1 MILPPLFIYGY
12 ARNYFLLGFALFPT
26 TPSSTILDVRG
37 IHNTSKEGSM
47 EEFSVLLIML
57 GIVASIFLLVLWI
70 MLPIFVYKISGKMD
84 KIIARLDRI
93 VGKIQ

>member
-1 MILPPLFIYGY
+1 
-12 ARNYFLLGFALFPT
+12 
-26 TPSSTILDVRG
+26 
-37 IHNTSKEGSM
+37 M

-84 KIIARLDRI
+84 KIIERLDKI
-93 VGKIQ
+93 TGKLQ